1 MFNSIVKKIYIS
13 SFVLFAKL
21 IKKFVVF
28 RFGLIETRSI
38 GHFSKPI
45 DIFLAEKELGIIA
58 NKKKIDIW
66 FTNSK
71 ISNSFLLYKWKKH
84 LNIFP
89 NFLISPLYT
98 YFRKNKINDFL
109 IPYRHWQDVHHLP
122 LKKNPKWQMMDI
134 NKVLIKTK
142 PKINL
147 TKKEKIDCENE
158 LKNIGLNPE
167 DKFFCFF
174 ARDNLYTS
182 SSFKKKLSDKNTE
195 EQKKWLDN
203 ADESQVRNFDI
214 NSYVDAC
221 NYMKTKNF
229 KSVRIGSKV
238 QDKINFDNSFLINYS
253 ESNIVSGKLDLYLA
267 HRAEFFCGGDSGII
281 FLPTLFRK
289 KAILINSQ
297 LYTINDL
304 DDGFSDLIIF
314 KKFYSNK
321 KGKFLKYSEL
331 LNLIYSNEY
340 ILKNPNK
347 KFLSSNDLSMVDN
360 TKEEIKDLFIEYM
373 ERKNKIWVEKEDEKM
388 LMEKVN
394 TFMQKNSLEKIN
406 YLKIGYNFLKKNI
419 ELFE

>member
-158 LKNIGLNPE
+158 LKNIGLFENYNELVTLIEWPE
-167 DKFFCFF
+167 KIKEKIDNKIDLFFEY
-174 ARDNLYTS
+174 N
-182 SSFKKKLSDKNTE
+182 E
-195 EQKKWLDN
+195 
-203 ADESQVRNFDI
+203 
-214 NSYVDAC
+214 
-221 NYMKTKNF
+221 
-229 KSVRIGSKV
+229 
-238 QDKINFDNSFLINYS
+238 
-253 ESNIVSGKLDLYLA
+253 
-267 HRAEFFCGGDSGII
+267 
-281 FLPTLFRK
+281 
-289 KAILINSQ
+289 
-297 LYTINDL
+297 DL
-304 DDGFSDLIIF
+304 D
-314 KKFYSNK
+314 KR
-321 KGKFLKYSEL
+321 
-331 LNLIYSNEY
+331 
-340 ILKNPNK
+340 
-347 KFLSSNDLSMVDN
+347 FLS
-360 TKEEIKDLFIEYM
+360 IKGL
-373 ERKNKIWVEKEDEKM
+373 NK
-388 LMEKVN
+388 
-394 TFMQKNSLEKIN
+394 EKIN
-406 YLKIGYNFLKKNI
+406 VIR
-419 ELFE
+419 